1 MAFLNICVICSLFL
15 AFSAV
20 NANGAEGE
28 VPLKIIWHVVTQGQ
42 FGCSM
47 ESKLGKY
54 INVTQYGML
63 ENHPTDI
70 WPKADGYRGDQIVI
84 LYQNLGHWPYLE
96 KEDDGSY
103 HSKDGGLP
111 QVQWNS

>member
-1 MAFLNICVICSLFL
+1 MT
-15 AFSAV
+15 FSTG
-20 NANGAEGE
+20 NADGAEEE

-47 ESKLGKY
+47 ESKLGRY

-70 WPKADGYRGDQIVI
+70 WPKADGYRGDQIAI